1 MASEIFTRLHF
12 DPLIREWFNY
22 HYEKPSP
29 PQLQGWPA
37 IAAGQH
43 TLILAPTGSGKTLAA
58 FLWAIHQ
65 LLELAGKTDPKIFAD
80 NPDGVHTL
88 YISPLKAL
96 NNDIQKNL
104 RQPLHGLQELARQKG
119 RPLPEIRAAV
129 RSGDTPAHLRQSM
142 LNHPPHIL
150 ITTPESLYI
159 LLTSERG
166 RRLFGNLRY
175 VIIDEI
181 HALST
186 NKRGVHLSLS
196 LERLMPLCRSEPL
209 RIGLSATQRPLER
222 VAAFLGGQVFEAS
235 AQRPRSR
242 AVTIID
248 CGQRRDMDVRVVC
261 PVEKFADL
269 PDDSV
274 WEPLYDYLYDLITQH
289 RTTLI
294 FANMRAQ
301 TERIARHLNDRHRNK
316 SGDEQARIALAHHG
330 SISRET
336 RYEIEERLKQGK
348 IAAVVATAS
357 LELGIDIGSIDLVV
371 HLESPKSVAIALQRI
386 GRSGHLLSATSK
398 GRIIPLYP
406 ADLDDAVALTRALYH
421 SDIEEIIIPENAL
434 DVLAQQIVAEVSM
447 RAYGHDELYRLIG
460 QSYCYRNLAPMLFD
474 NVLDMLCGKFSDERI
489 RFLSPRLSWDK
500 VNNQLTASKGS
511 RLLATLNGGTIPD
524 RGYYGVYLKD
534 SNIRLGEVEEEFVNE
549 TRVGEAFFLGNS
561 EWRLDSITND
571 RITVTPV
578 SAIKPKAPFW
588 KGDVLYRDV
597 ETSRKIGQF
606 REELVEKMDRGEA
619 LTWLMEEG
627 YADRPTVVNLID
639 FITRQRE
646 QGGEIAG
653 TKRLVG
659 EWTAGSAGEPLFIM
673 HCPLGARLTGLW
685 AIAMATALEKEYRT
699 QVQYTFDDDGF
710 LLRFLETTQEPA
722 IESII
727 KTPIADCEALLTAVL
742 PDSPVFLVQFRYNVT
757 RALLLP
763 RSQTHKRIPLWL
775 QRLRASD
782 LMQVVKDY
790 PDFPILHETYRTV
803 LQDVFDWNGLKKVLQ
818 EINADQI
825 TVKIVHTP
833 HPSPMASPLVFKLVA
848 RTIYEYDLPRRTG
861 QAFTASQ
868 TYLQQIL
875 DLDHIPAIISADLV
889 KEVESHWQFLH
900 PHKQAQSVE
909 DLFLI
914 IEELGPLH
922 KEELQQRSARDINP
936 WLEGLTHQN
945 RIVRINQPIEGWVSA
960 EKETIL
966 GSTGLADQ
974 KTMIMDFM
982 RNRGPLGLD
991 EIGRRFPFIPQ
1002 DTVRHILEELKAE
1015 RRVISGKLIP
1025 ELADESWC
1033 ELNNFYELYRL
1044 AIGRRRL
1051 IQKPADRPAFFTFQL
1066 HWHGILGRKFTL
1078 SEIMDRYN
1086 GYRFPLFF
1094 FEREI
1099 LRNRLSTSEP
1109 LMNFGLEELKQ
1120 AISRG
1125 EINVRCER
1133 ISSEGRFYLRFLK
1146 YGQGHHFVM
1155 DNFLEKDLSPS
1166 GQLVMTFLRQNGA
1179 SRLQDLEWGL
1189 SLPSAELRDA
1199 LAELCFQGLV
1209 SSDHYGGVIA
1219 LLKRA
1224 PREKDIS
1231 SDRLNPIPGPPQ
1243 WLTGR
1248 RHNRPSRSQV
1258 AKKVQQ
1264 EWQVKEGRWFL
1275 PDSFSFSGKPVSDE
1289 DKAEIQVRLLLNR
1302 YGIVVKDWF
1311 RNESALL
1318 PWYPIFQVLKRLE
1331 WQGEIRRGYFIHGL
1345 SGLQFALPEAIELLE
1360 NIQDKGVGM
1369 SESIAM
1375 VSTLDPAMPLGRS
1388 VPWNLILADGQPL
1401 SIVRHDSNHLL
1412 FVNGQPCVYSENY
1425 ARRIWILK
1433 QVDEE
1438 TIHKIINLFKNWL
1451 RIPADIRPLRQ
1462 IVIETINGMTAVKS
1476 IYTKYFRSR
1485 GFEENGE
1492 KLLLWPSMV

>member
-1 MASEIFTRLHF
+1 MAIDIFTQLHF
-12 DPLIREWFNY
+12 DPLIREWFNRQ
-22 HYEKPSP
+22 YEEPSP

-58 FLWAIHQ
+58 FLWAINQ
-65 LLELAGKTDPKIFAD
+65 QLELAGKRDPKIFAD

-96 NNDIQKNL
+96 NNDIQRNL
-104 RQPLHGLQELARQKG
+104 RHPLHGLQQLARQKG
-119 RPLPEIRAAV
+119 RPLPEIRTAV

-142 LNHPPHIL
+142 LKHPPHIL
-150 ITTPESLYI
+150 ITTPESLYL

-166 RRLFGNLRY
+166 RQLFRNLRY
-175 VIIDEI
+175 VIVDEI

-196 LERLMPLCRSEPL
+196 LERLMPLCKNGPV

-235 AQRPRSR
+235 TQRPRPR
-242 AVTIID
+242 PVTIID

-261 PVEKFADL
+261 PVDKFTDL

-289 RTTLI
+289 KTTLI

-316 SGDEQARIALAHHG
+316 CGDEQARIALAHHS
-330 SISRET
+330 SISREA

-357 LELGIDIGSIDLVV
+357 LELGIDIGSIDLVI

-421 SDIEEIIIPENAL
+421 SDIEEITIPENAL

-447 RAYGHDELYRLIG
+447 RACAYDELYRLIR
-460 QSYCYRNLAPMLFD
+460 QSYCYRHLSPLLFD

-500 VNNQLTASKGS
+500 VNNQLTVRKGS

-534 SNIRLGEVEEEFVNE
+534 STIRLGEVEEEFVNE

-578 SAIKPKAPFW
+578 AAIQPKAPFW

-606 REELVEKMDRGEA
+606 REELLKKIDHGEA
-619 LTWLMEEG
+619 LPWLMKEG
-627 YADRPTVVNLID
+627 YADRPTAANLID
-639 FITRQRE
+639 FITRQRD
-646 QGGEIAG
+646 QGGEVAG
-653 TKRLVG
+653 SHRFVG

-673 HCPLGARLTGLW
+673 HSPLGARLTGLW
-685 AIAMATALEKEYRT
+685 AIALAAALEKEYRT

-710 LLRFLETTQEPA
+710 LLRFLETTQEPP

-727 KTPIADCEALLTAVL
+727 KTRITDFEALLTAVL

-818 EINADQI
+818 EISADQI

-861 QAFTASQ
+861 QPFTASQ

-875 DLDHIPAIISADLV
+875 DLEHIPAIISADLV

-914 IEELGPLH
+914 IEELGPLQE
-922 KEELQQRSARDINP
+922 EELQQRSARDIKS
-936 WLEGLTHQN
+936 WLEELALQN
-945 RIVRINQPIEGWVSA
+945 RIVQIRQPIKGWLA
-960 EKETIL
+960 AAQETIFR
-966 GSTGLADQ
+966 TNNYAAQ
-974 KTMIMDFM
+974 KTMIMDFLM
-982 RNRGPLGLD
+982 MRGPL
-991 EIGRRFPFIPQ
+991 EIEAIGKRFPFIPREAL
-1002 DTVRHILEELKAE
+1002 RHILETLKAE
-1015 RRVISGKLIP
+1015 RRVISGRLIHEFP
-1025 ELADESWC
+1025 SEFWC

-1051 IQKPADRPAFFTFQL
+1051 SQKPADRPTFFTFQL

-1078 SEIMDRYN
+1078 SEIMDRYTVC
-1086 GYRFPLFF
+1086 RFPLFF

-1099 LRNRLSTSEP
+1099 LSNRLNTSEP
-1109 LMNFGLEELKQ
+1109 LLNFGFEELKQ

-1133 ISSEGRFYLRFLK
+1133 LSSEGRFYLRFLK
-1146 YGQGHHFVM
+1146 YGQGHHFVL
-1155 DNFLEKDLSPS
+1155 DNPLANDLSPS
-1166 GQLVMTFLRQNGA
+1166 GQLVMTFLRENGA

-1189 SLPSAELRDA
+1189 SLPSAELSDV
-1199 LAELCFQGLV
+1199 LAELCTQGLV
-1209 SSDHYGGVIA
+1209 SSDHYGGLLA

-1224 PREKDIS
+1224 PRKKDIS
-1231 SDRLNPIPGPPQ
+1231 SDRLNPIQEPPQ
-1243 WLTGR
+1243 WLIGR
-1248 RHNRPSRSQV
+1248 RGNRPSRSQV

-1275 PDSFSFSGKPVSDE
+1275 TDSFSFSGKPVSDE
-1289 DKAEIQVRLLLNR
+1289 DKAEFQVRLLLNR

-1318 PWYPIFQVLKRLE
+1318 PWYPLFQILKRLE

-1345 SGLQFALPEAIELLE
+1345 SGLQFALHGAVELLD
-1360 NIQDKGVGM
+1360 NIQEKGLGM
-1369 SESIAM
+1369 SDSIAM
-1375 VSTLDPAMPLGRS
+1375 LSTLDAAMPLGRS
-1388 VPWNLILADGQPL
+1388 VPWNLTRADGQPL
-1401 SIVRHDSNHLL
+1401 SIVRQASNHLL
-1412 FVNGQPCVYSENY
+1412 IVNGQPCFYSENY
-1425 ARRIWILK
+1425 ARRLWILK
-1433 QVDEE
+1433 QVEEE
-1438 TIHKIINLFKNWL
+1438 TIHKMTHLFKNWL
-1451 RIPADIRPLRQ
+1451 KMPADFRSIKQ
-1462 IVIETINGMTAVKS
+1462 IVIETIDGLPAV
-1476 IYTKYFRSR
+1476 RSNHAKNFCFN

-1492 KLLLWPSMV
+1492 KLILWPSMV